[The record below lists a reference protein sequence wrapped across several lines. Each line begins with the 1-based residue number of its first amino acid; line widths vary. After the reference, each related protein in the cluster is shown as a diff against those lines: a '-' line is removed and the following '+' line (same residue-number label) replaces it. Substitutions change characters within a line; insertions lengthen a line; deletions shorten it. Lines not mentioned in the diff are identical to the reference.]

1 MSVSVSLPFTLSV
14 CLSLCLGD
22 EVVVEQFL
30 EGEELSVMAL
40 TDGHTIVPLP
50 AAQDHKRIYDGD
62 KVCVY
67 VRERER
73 EYVCM
78 CKCA

>member
-1 MSVSVSLPFTLSV
+1 
-14 CLSLCLGD
+14 
-22 EVVVEQFL
+22 VEQFL

-62 KVCVY
+62 KVCMCVC

-73 EYVCM
+73 VCVYV
-78 CKCA
+78 